1 MDPGSGIPGVLEE
14 VFWFRRGSLLF
25 SGLSWTSRIRD
36 LTGGCL
42 APALF
47 WLSFLGHFARFVDFV
62 RCCRML
68 MRPLQLHFLRFFFPL
83 IDSQDKLVPLSPEF
97 KALCRAWA
105 SPFSKGSRLPP
116 SALSGCHH
124 RRLESRLRAVL
135 RPHRKLG
142 VWSKKEVL
150 DHINS
155 LDLKSVLLSFKNLES
170 LVLGR
175 SVLICSDF
183 MTMVSF
189 IYYQGGTHSSSL
201 CQLALDLWEWCLQRN
216 IFPLGSSPSGE
227 VYILGGFSLQGKVFP
242 FRMGPDLCSIFRSFA
257 LHRLPLR
264 R

>member
-1 MDPGSGIPGVLEE
+1 
-14 VFWFRRGSLLF
+14 
-25 SGLSWTSRIRD
+25 
-36 LTGGCL
+36 
-42 APALF
+42 
-47 WLSFLGHFARFVDFV
+47 
-62 RCCRML
+62 

-116 SALSGCHH
+116 SAFSGCHH
-124 RRLESRLRAVL
+124 RRLKSRLGAVL
-135 RPHRKLG
+135 RPHRVLG

-155 LDLKSVLLSFKNLES
+155 LDLKSVLLTLQNLES

-201 CQLALDLWEWCLQRN
+201 CRLALEGLDLWEWCLQRN
-216 IFPLGSSPSGE
+216 IFPLGSSPSGRS
-227 VYILGGFSLQGKVFP
+227 IHFGGFSLQGKVFP
-242 FRMGPDLCSIFRSFA
+242 FRMGPNSFSVSEVLPCIVSPSGDRLVQLPNPEVLLSVLGCSGLEDRRVVFS
-257 LHRLPLR
+257 LDGSSPLR
-264 R
+264 VSSLLSSP